1 MTHGHVPALPATL
14 KITPLT
20 PWTHAAT
27 VGLADATL
35 KAYAAD
41 SATFG
46 AWARAG
52 GLATLPASPET
63 VATFLEHQATA
74 GKSVATIRRYAA
86 TLSKLHR
93 AAQLANPCEHELVRM
108 TLRGI
113 ARTLGTQQRQAHG
126 LTQREADRICSRL
139 GDRLKDVRDAA
150 LVLVGRDLLARS
162 SELVALEVCDVTPA
176 TDGALVQMRRKKT
189 STEQVTYFIGS
200 DAAAA
205 LATWLKQARI
215 TGGLVFRS
223 VSKAGRA
230 SQRGL
235 SPGDVGRILKAAATT
250 GRLEHRASISGHSLR
265 VGMTQ
270 NLVDSGAE
278 LASVMQAGGWSTPR
292 MVARYSAKI
301 AATRGAVA
309 KYHAKR

>member
-1 MTHGHVPALPATL
+1 MTHGHVPALPATF

-278 LASVMQAGGWSTPR
+278 LASVMQAGGWATPR